1 MIIEFKYRDSKNK
14 QQTIIKNLEPGC
26 LSVERVFIACEK
38 KEYWIERK
46 ELHPDE
52 PKIVVWLKK

>member
-14 QQTIIKNLEPGC
+14 QQTVTKNLEPSC
-26 LSVERVFIACEK
+26 LSVERVLISGER
-38 KEYWIERK
+38 YWIEQT
-46 ELHPDE
+46 ELHLEE

>member
-14 QQTIIKNLEPGC
+14 QQTVTKNLEPSC
-26 LSVERVFIACEK
+26 LSVERVLISGER
-38 KEYWIERK
+38 YWIERK
-46 ELHPDE
+46 ELYLEE